1 MFIAC
6 RRNLHISFFFRI
18 FVSNFKFNIMN
29 KIKSKTL
36 YLSEEQTKFYVDK
49 FSKRFFIVVY
59 KVNWEGEAR
68 WEMYK
73 ASEADWDTGN
83 LGTCYADGRI
93 NIIKNYADCHNFQ
106 KFIDSVDEDRKD
118 WARSGYTMGVME
130 KNAVECYLT
139 NVIEDRRIS
148 VEYYTEFRR

>member
-1 MFIAC
+1 M
-6 RRNLHISFFFRI
+6 SFFFRI

-36 YLSEEQTKFYVDK
+36 YLSEEQTKFYVERWIT
-49 FSKRFFIVVY
+49 RFFVVVY

-73 ASEADWDTGN
+73 GSEADWDNGN

-93 NIIKNYADCHNFQ
+93 NIIKNYVTVCQNFQ
-106 KFIDSVDEDRKD
+106 KFIDSIDDERKE
-118 WARSGYTMGVME
+118 WARSTSSIGVMG
-130 KNAVECYLT
+130 KSAVECYLT
-139 NVIEDRRIS
+139 NLIEDRQIS
-148 VEYYTEFRR
+148 LEYYTQFRR